1 MKKKLE
7 AELLSIAHRVLRL
20 KNKDDI
26 GQLQQEALRLYEKL
40 TVLKFVEEN
49 LGNPDKAEAKAIAEQ
64 KLEEAY
70 QAPVT
75 PTAQPVVTEE
85 PKVDEVE
92 VQDVKIHEAEKEE
105 DTPVATPT
113 VTETEIETAKE
124 AVVEPEQEEKKVEV
138 QAEEPIKEE
147 AKQEVA
153 EEPKEEI
160 KEETYGHDIVFDKKE
175 PEQEKPV
182 AQTEDLFEEFKN
194 YKEPEFVKVD
204 NDVPDVVPT
213 SEDWQSWVPKTEEEE
228 TPAEEPKTTTDE
240 TPATPTSE
248 QSDQGEEKPADTPV
262 APPVNTPSAAASFAP
277 KTGQRSLNDALGKS
291 INLGLNDRIAF
302 EKHLFA
308 GSSEDL
314 NRVLSQLNTFDN
326 FEDAQNFVN
335 ALIKPDYNNWDG
347 KEEYEERFM
356 LLVEKKFD

>member
-40 TVLKFVEEN
+40 SILKFVEEN

-70 QAPVT
+70 EAPVT
-75 PTAQPVVTEE
+75 PTVQPVVAET

-92 VQDVKIHEAEKEE
+92 YEVQEVKVHEAEKEE
-105 DTPVATPT
+105 ETTKEVA
-113 VTETEIETAKE
+113 K
-124 AVVEPEQEEKKVEV
+124 PEQEEKKVQV

-147 AKQEVA
+147 AKQEARQEVA
-153 EEPKEEI
+153 EEPKEQV
-160 KEETYGHDIVFDKKE
+160 KEEAKQETYGHDIVFDKKE

-182 AQTEDLFEEFKN
+182 TQTEDLFEAFKN

-213 SEDWQSWVPKTEEEE
+213 SEDWQSWVPKTDEEE
-228 TPAEEPKTTTDE
+228 TPATLTNEQ
-240 TPATPTSE
+240 SE
-248 QSDQGEEKPADTPV
+248 QEEEKPVDMPV
-262 APPVNTPSAAASFAP
+262 TPPVSTPSPAASFAP

>member
-40 TVLKFVEEN
+40 TVLKFVEES

-70 QAPVT
+70 EAPVT
-75 PTAQPVVTEE
+75 PTVQPVVTEE
-85 PKVDEVE
+85 PKADEVE
-92 VQDVKIHEAEKEE
+92 DEVQEEENSVAE
-105 DTPVATPT
+105 PT
-113 VTETEIETAKE
+113 VAETAKQE
-124 AVVEPEQEEKKVEV
+124 VAEEEPKQEEKQVEV
-138 QAEEPIKEE
+138 QAEEPIKQE
-147 AKQEVA
+147 AKREARQEVA
-153 EEPKEEI
+153 EEPKEQVKEEA

-182 AQTEDLFEEFKN
+182 TQTEDLFEAFKN

-213 SEDWQSWVPKTEEEE
+213 SEDWQSWVPKTNEEE

-240 TPATPTSE
+240 TPEAPTSE
-248 QSDQGEEKPADTPV
+248 QSEQEEEKPADTPV
-262 APPVNTPSAAASFAP
+262 TPPVSTPSAAASFAP

>member
-40 TVLKFVEEN
+40 SVLKFVEEN

-70 QAPVT
+70 QTPVAPET
-75 PTAQPVVTEE
+75 EPVVTEA
-85 PKVDEVE
+85 PKADEMQE
-92 VQDVKIHEAEKEE
+92 EEKEE
-105 DTPVATPT
+105 ATPVAEPT
-113 VTETEIETAKE
+113 VAETA
-124 AVVEPEQEEKKVEV
+124 QE
-138 QAEEPIKEE
+138 
-147 AKQEVA
+147 EVA
-153 EEPKEEI
+153 EEPKQEEEQVDAEVEEPVKEAPKKEVQEAPKEEI
-160 KEETYGHDIVFDKKE
+160 KEETYGHDIVFDKKQE
-175 PEQEKPV
+175 EQEKPV

-204 NDVPDVVPT
+204 DDVPDVVPT
-213 SEDWQSWVPKTEEEE
+213 SDDWQSWVPKTGEEE
-228 TPAEEPKTTTDE
+228 TPAKEPKTTTEASAMPTNEKEDKPVD
-240 TPATPTSE
+240 TPA
-248 QSDQGEEKPADTPV
+248 EKPVSTP
-262 APPVNTPSAAASFAP
+262 NAAVSFAAKP
-277 KTGQRSLNDALGKS
+277 SQRSLNDALGKA

-308 GSSEDL
+308 GNSEDL

-335 ALIKPDYNNWDG
+335 SLIKPDYNNWEG

-356 LLVEKKFD
+356 SLVEKKFD